1 MKELLRSVVM
11 AFSMFSVIPTPRVAW
26 KEGNMRFMLAALP
39 LVGAVIGLALWGY
52 LALCALLHFH
62 SVLTAAGLTL
72 LPLVLSG
79 GIHLDGFMDTAD
91 ALGSRAEPE
100 KKRAIL
106 KDPHA
111 GAFAVIA
118 LSAYLLLYAACC
130 TELPATWET
139 ACFLGLTHVAA
150 RASGALLGV
159 VVPPWSGQGLLRTFH
174 DASARSACYLLGVW
188 LLLSGAALVI
198 LHPAGGGAAVAAAAL
213 CFFAVWR
220 ISKKQFGGMSGD
232 LAGFLITLTELM
244 MLLAYL
250 IAERAVAI

>member
-1 MKELLRSVVM
+1 MKDLMRSVVM
-11 AFSMFSVIPTPRVAW
+11 AFSMFSVVPTPRVAW
-26 KEGNMRFMLAALP
+26 KDENMRFMLAALP

-52 LALCALLHFH
+52 LALSALLRLQ
-62 SVLTAAGLTL
+62 SVLTAVGLTL
-72 LPLVLSG
+72 LPLILSG

-118 LSAYLLLYAACC
+118 VAAYLLLYAACC
-130 TELPATWET
+130 TELPATWQT

-150 RASGALLGV
+150 RASGALLCTA
-159 VVPPWSGQGLLRTFH
+159 VPPWSGQGLQKTFH
-174 DASARSACYLLGVW
+174 DASARSAGYLLGVW

-198 LHPAGGGAAVAAAAL
+198 LYPVGGGAALAAAAL
-213 CFFAVWR
+213 CFVAVWR
-220 ISKKQFGGMSGD
+220 VSIKQFGGMSGD
-232 LAGFLITLTELM
+232 LAGFLITLTELA
-244 MLLAYL
+244 MLFAYV